1 MHYKIGEILLQQKLI
16 TEDQLQDAI
25 AMQKRDG
32 GRVGENL
39 IKLGYLTEEDIVSAL
54 AAQLDL
60 PYATPE
66 NELLNPDISQDLDKV
81 IPYDFAKRNIVLPV
95 SRQGNVITVALE
107 DPLDLVILDNL
118 KMLAKDCEIRLLLAT
133 RKSLLPAIQEFYSLC
148 RTAHAEAG
156 DNVLLESGEGPGI
169 EIENEE
175 FSPPSSDTNV
185 DELIE
190 KAEEAPVIKLVDLMI
205 QQAIEQRASDI
216 HIEPF
221 KDNISLRYR
230 IDGLLY
236 QIPPPNRH
244 LMLPIVSRLKIL
256 AKLDIAKSAYPRMGR
271 SVLNTTTVMSTFVF
285 LRFPQSGGKKWF
297 CVSLTNP
304 RFPCSWKT
312 SDLRRPS
319 MKKSGRL

>member
-1 MHYKIGEILLQQKLI
+1 MMHYKIGEILLQQKLI

-66 NELLNPDISQDLDKV
+66 NELLNPDVSQDLDKV
-81 IPYDFAKRNIVLPV
+81 IPYDFAKRNIVLPIA
-95 SRQGNVITVALE
+95 RQGNVITVALE

-148 RTAHAEAG
+148 RTARADPG
-156 DNVLLESGEGPGI
+156 DNVIAGDEETPGI

-175 FSPPSSDTNV
+175 FTPPGSTDTNV

-221 KDNISLRYR
+221 KDKISVRYR

-256 AKLDIAKSAYPRMGR
+256 SKLDIAEKRLPQDGAISFKYNDR
-271 SVLNTTTVMSTFVF
+271 FV
-285 LRFPQSGGKKWF
+285 
-297 CVSLTNP
+297 
-304 RFPCSWKT
+304 
-312 SDLRRPS
+312 D
-319 MKKSGRL
+319 